1 LSESNSTRRSFDEF
15 RQATD
20 PLSVWLDHNTLLHP
34 DVVTP
39 QDQLYREYCRNCF
52 DAGRPT
58 ITKTAFGLAMKKLRP
73 TVANYQRTVNG
84 ALPWCYVGIGLVTK
98 EDE

>member
-1 LSESNSTRRSFDEF
+1 
-15 RQATD
+15 
-20 PLSVWLDHNTLLHP
+20 
-34 DVVTP
+34 
-39 QDQLYREYCRNCF
+39 
-52 DAGRPT
+52 
-58 ITKTAFGLAMKKLRP
+58 MKKLRP